1 MKKSKFKKLL
11 ALFISTLF
19 VTSLLWGCGSSESS
33 EGTGDTGNTE
43 NAENNDAEKESTVS
57 VEQKIVYNLGA
68 DPKTIDPQLNSA
80 VDGSTIIHNAFE
92 GLMRED
98 SNSNIES
105 AVAESYDLSEDG
117 TIYTFHLRDCKWS
130 DGELVKAG
138 DFEYAW
144 KRALN
149 QDTAA
154 EYAYQLFYLKN
165 GEKYNAGE
173 VTADDV
179 GVKALDDKTLEVT
192 LESPVP
198 YFLSL
203 AAFPTYFPVRQ
214 DVVEA
219 NGDKWTLSPE
229 TYISNGPF
237 KMSEWKEKESITFV
251 KNENYWQADQVKL
264 DTLVFR
270 LIDDEATYLGAFK
283 SGELDIIESP
293 PTTEIPTLLAEGT
306 AEIYPYLGTYF
317 YVFNVS
323 ENHYDETA
331 YQFLSDPKVRKA
343 LALAIDRTLI
353 VEKVAQGGQTPA
365 ESYVPKGIVDTE
377 GNEFFKSYFS
387 STVDIEQAKKL
398 LEEAGYP
405 NGEGAPTITFTYNTG
420 SGHQMIAQAIQDMWK
435 NNLGINIEL
444 KNEEWAVFQ
453 DTRNNFNYSI
463 ARHGWIA
470 DYNDPMTFLDMWVT
484 GSGQNNAGYSSPKY
498 DELISKA
505 KSELDAAKRTELL
518 HEAEDVLME
527 DMPIL
532 PIYYYTNVICAN
544 PKVQGF
550 YKSPLGQM
558 EFSRAYVE

>member
-1 MKKSKFKKLL
+1 MKKSKLKKLM
-11 ALFISTLF
+11 ALLMSSLL
-19 VTSLLWGCGSSESS
+19 VTSLLWGCGSSDS
-33 EGTGDTGNTE
+33 TDDTNNTE
-43 NAENNDAEKESTVS
+43 NTENNDNAESEPTAT
-57 VEQKIVYNLGA
+57 VEQKVVYNLGA

-80 VDGSTIIHNAFE
+80 VDGSTVIHNAFE

-98 SNSNIES
+98 ANSNIEP
-105 AVAESYDLSEDG
+105 AVAESYELSEDG
-117 TIYTFHLRDCKWS
+117 TVYTFHLRDCKWS
-130 DGELVKAG
+130 DGEPVKAG

-149 QDTAA
+149 PDTAA

-165 GEKYNAGE
+165 GEAYNTGE
-173 VTADDV
+173 ATADDV

-251 KNENYWQADQVKL
+251 KNENYWEVDKVKL

-270 LIDDEATYLGAFK
+270 VIDDEATYLGAFK

-323 ENHYDETA
+323 ENHYDEEA
-331 YQFLSDPKVRKA
+331 YQFLSDPNVRKA

-353 VEKVAQGGQTPA
+353 VEKVAQGGQSPA

-377 GNEFFKSYFS
+377 GNEFFKSYLPA
-387 STVDIEQAKKL
+387 TADVEEAQRL
-398 LEEAGYP
+398 LAEAGYP

-484 GSGQNNAGYSSPKY
+484 GSGQNNAGYSNPEY
-498 DELISKA
+498 DDLINQA
-505 KSELDAAKRTELL
+505 KSELDGNKRTELL
-518 HEAEDVLME
+518 HKAEDVLME

-544 PKVQGF
+544 PKVKDF

-558 EFSRAYVE
+558 EFSRAYVTE

>member
-1 MKKSKFKKLL
+1 MKKSKLKKLM
-11 ALFISTLF
+11 ALLMSSLL
-19 VTSLLWGCGSSESS
+19 VTSLLWGCGSSDS
-33 EGTGDTGNTE
+33 TDNTNNTE
-43 NAENNDAEKESTVS
+43 NTENNDNAESEPTAT
-57 VEQKIVYNLGA
+57 VEQKVVYNLGA

-80 VDGSTIIHNAFE
+80 VDGSTVIHNAFE

-98 SNSNIES
+98 ANSNIEP
-105 AVAESYDLSEDG
+105 AVAESYELSEDG
-117 TIYTFHLRDCKWS
+117 TVYTFHLRDCKWS
-130 DGELVKAG
+130 DGEPVKAG

-149 QDTAA
+149 PDTAA

-165 GEKYNAGE
+165 GEAYNTGE
-173 VTADDV
+173 ATADDV

-251 KNENYWQADQVKL
+251 KNENYWEADKVKL

-270 LIDDEATYLGAFK
+270 VIDDEATYLGAFK

-323 ENHYDETA
+323 ENHYDEEA
-331 YQFLSDPKVRKA
+331 YQFLSDPNVRKA

-377 GNEFFKSYFS
+377 GNEFFKSYLPA
-387 STVDIEQAKKL
+387 TADVEEAQRL
-398 LEEAGYP
+398 LAEAGYP

-470 DYNDPMTFLDMWVT
+470 DYNDPMTFLEMWVT
-484 GSGQNNAGYSSPKY
+484 GTGQNNAGYSNPEY
-498 DELISKA
+498 DELISQA
-505 KSELDAAKRTELL
+505 KSELDGTKRTELL
-518 HEAEDVLME
+518 HKAEDVLME

-544 PKVQGF
+544 PKVKDF

-558 EFSRAYVE
+558 EFSRAYVTE